1 MGLLSDFLSG
11 VDDRPYP
18 DGHPDCMGT
27 LFIPLL
33 FRDDLLVYDEDG
45 AIIGIQDEVLERVEQ
60 NIPAFERG
68 HHVQVHDWSILFPPT
83 IRDGV
88 AFTQIEYTVT
98 KS

>member
-1 MGLLSDFLSG
+1 
-11 VDDRPYP
+11 
-18 DGHPDCMGT
+18 MGT

-45 AIIGIQDEVLERVEQ
+45 AIIGIQDEVLERVER

-83 IRDGV
+83 VHDGI
-88 AFTQIEYTVT
+88 AHTQIEYAVT